1 MNSLLRT
8 IILVLLK
15 WEARLVLL
23 RHKPFVVAITG
34 SVGKTSAKEAI
45 AVLLGEH
52 FFIRKSPKSFNSDIG
67 VPLAILGLENAWRSP
82 QMWVRNLTQGL
93 GRVFSRSLYPEVL
106 VLEMG
111 VDRPGDLDRLL
122 SWVRPNAAVV
132 TAIGKMPV
140 HVEFFAGP
148 EEVAAEKSK
157 LVSAVSEDGIV
168 ILNADDKAVLNMR
181 NLTSARVITYGFS
194 KDADVRASQY
204 RMLISNGKPHG
215 ISFKIDALGKTMP
228 MKVEGVLGEH
238 AVFAFLAAAAIGI
251 ARDLNLIEISEGLAK
266 YTLLRL
272 RLPPRSK
279 CLPQFPRCV
288 KLPFWATC
296 LSLANLRRKRIERW
310 GLRQRAL
317 PTCSLLS
324 ACAQSLWRLRVQ
336 KSFFGFPTRVRR
348 LIFCFIS

>member
-15 WEARLVLL
+15 WEARLVPFSN
-23 RHKPFVVAITG
+23 KPFVVAITG

-122 SWVRPNAAVV
+122 SWVRPNSAVV

-228 MKVEGVLGEH
+228 MKVEGALGEH

-266 YTLLRL
+266 YKAPPGRL
-272 RLPPRSK
+272 MCITGK
-279 CLPQFPRCV
+279 
-288 KLPFWATC
+288 
-296 LSLANLRRKRIERW
+296 NN
-310 GLRQRAL
+310 
-317 PTCSLLS
+317 
-324 ACAQSLWRLRVQ
+324 
-336 KSFFGFPTRVRR
+336 
-348 LIFCFIS
+348 